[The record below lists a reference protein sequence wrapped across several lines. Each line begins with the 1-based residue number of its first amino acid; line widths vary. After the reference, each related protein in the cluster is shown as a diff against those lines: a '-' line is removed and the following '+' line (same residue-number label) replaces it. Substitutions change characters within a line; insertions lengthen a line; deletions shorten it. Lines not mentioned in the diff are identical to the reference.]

1 MKLNNSN
8 ATACKRSSALLS
20 QSKGWPRFSALF
32 SVFMLLSATAVTQ
45 PLDTDTL
52 TESLRGTD
60 REISDRMR
68 DAARKPVDVL
78 QFLGL
83 EQGMTALDVYAAGG
97 YYTFVLSR
105 AVGENGVVYAQN
117 SPTASRY
124 DEDRTDMT
132 QGEALEGKIASGGL
146 RNVVQIEK
154 SIRENG
160 LNDAS
165 VDFILVSQILH
176 DYYNRSPRAAYE
188 LLTELHRILKPGGIV
203 GIIDHTGSAEN
214 DNNRLHRMLKSQ
226 AIDVVTAA
234 GFIVEAESDLLSNS
248 RDNPRRSI
256 FDPALNR
263 GTDQF
268 LLRLRKPDA

>member
-1 MKLNNSN
+1 MKQNNSKWM
-8 ATACKRSSALLS
+8 ACLQRSSLFFGWLIRCPGIFVLTVLTLLS
-20 QSKGWPRFSALF
+20 PLASA
-32 SVFMLLSATAVTQ
+32 Q
-45 PLDTDTL
+45 PLDAAALADN
-52 TESLRGTD
+52 LRGID

-68 DAARKPVDVL
+68 DEARKPVEVL
-78 QFLGL
+78 QFLQL

-105 AVGENGVVYAQN
+105 AVGANGTVYAQN

-132 QGEALEGKIASGGL
+132 QGEALDGKIADGQL
-146 RNVVQIEK
+146 HNVIK
-154 SIRENG
+154 IDKTIRENG
-160 LNDAS
+160 LEDAS
-165 VDFILVSQILH
+165 IDFILVSQILH
-176 DYYNRSPRAAYE
+176 DYYNRSPQAAAE
-188 LLTELHRILKPGGIV
+188 LLQELHRILKPGGII
-203 GIIDHTGSAEN
+203 GIIDHTGTAEN

-226 AIDVVTAA
+226 AVEAITAA
-234 GFIVEAESDLLSNS
+234 GFIVEAESDLLANP

-268 LLRLRKPDA
+268 LLRVRKPEA

>member
-1 MKLNNSN
+1 MLI
-8 ATACKRSSALLS
+8 ALL
-20 QSKGWPRFSALF
+20 
-32 SVFMLLSATAVTQ
+32 MLLSTSTLAQ
-45 PLDTDTL
+45 PLDTDAL
-52 TESLRGTD
+52 AESLRGTD

-68 DAARKPVDVL
+68 DAARKPVEVL

-105 AVGENGVVYAQN
+105 AVGDQGVVYAQN

-132 QGEALEGKIASGGL
+132 QGEALDDKITNGGL
-146 RNVVQIEK
+146 NNVIKIDQG
-154 SIRENG
+154 IRDNG
-160 LNDAS
+160 LADAS

-176 DYYNRSPRAAYE
+176 DYYNRSPRAAHE

-203 GIIDHTGSAEN
+203 GIIDHSGTAEN

-226 AIDVVTAA
+226 AIDAVTAA
-234 GFIVEAESDLLSNS
+234 GFSVEAESDLLSNA

>member
-1 MKLNNSN
+1 MKQNNSYTWQSGPGVSGF
-8 ATACKRSSALLS
+8 ASRTIWQCLSLAFLLLVS
-20 QSKGWPRFSALF
+20 TFSA
-32 SVFMLLSATAVTQ
+32 VAQ
-45 PLDTDTL
+45 PLDAEAL
-52 TESLRGTD
+52 SESLRGSD

-68 DAARKPVDVL
+68 DEARKPVEVL
-78 QFLGL
+78 QFLQL

-105 AVGENGVVYAQN
+105 AVGDNGVVYAQN

-132 QGEALEGKIASGGL
+132 QGEALEGKIANGRL
-146 RNVVQIEK
+146 TNVVKIDRN
-154 SIRENG
+154 IRENG
-160 LNDAS
+160 LDDAS

-176 DYYNRSPRAAYE
+176 DYYNRSQRAAHE

-203 GIIDHTGSAEN
+203 GIIDHNGTVEN

-226 AIDVVTAA
+226 AIDAATTA
-234 GFIVEAESDLLSNS
+234 GFTVEADSSLLSNP

-268 LLRLRKPDA
+268 LLRLRKPEA